1 MFNNENAEIHI
12 RVTAE
17 QKKQILRTAKR
28 CGMTLSAF
36 ARARLFGYEPKGLAP
51 ESVAKFMAELYRIHD
66 AMISVGQNQLASE
79 LRNVAVAFQK
89 SISDPEERTA

>member
-17 QKKQILRTAKR
+17 QKKQILRAAKR

-51 ESVAKFMAELYRIHD
+51 DSVSRLMSELYRIHD
-66 AMISVGQNQLASE
+66 RLITGGQNQLAGE
-79 LRNVAVAFQK
+79 LRSAAVAFQK